1 MAFLERP
8 WIKSVVKSR
17 YMMDL
22 LRFLRIGRKYE
33 AIRSR
38 LSSVPEPYLL
48 GALEA
53 LEKLGIVGT
62 INVQGE
68 KIYVLTDTGK
78 VVLSQLESLEAS
90 GI

>member
-22 LRFLRIGRKYE
+22 LRFLRMGRKYE

-38 LSSVPEPYLL
+38 FSSIPEPYVS

-53 LEKLGIVGT
+53 LEKLGVVTT

-68 KIYVLTDTGK
+68 TVYVLTDTGK

-90 GI
+90 GV